1 MGVSGGPNE
10 PDRWPARPL
19 DVDGYTMNMN
29 DRVDEA
35 VDDSHEWFPAWQHNK
50 DWLTDWLLALGGETG
65 ELQNKTK
72 KWRRGSLTWEEVK
85 PLLAD
90 ELVDVLVYAFDV
102 AACLEMD
109 LEAEYDRKRRFNQ
122 SRFGNHQRRPDADAE
137 GRPGR
142 TE

>member
-1 MGVSGGPNE
+1 VGVPIE
-10 PDRWPARPL
+10 PDQPSRWPARPL
-19 DVDGYTMNMN
+19 DVHVDYDMN

-35 VDDSHEWFPAWQHNK
+35 VNDSHEWFPEWQHNRE
-50 DWLTDWLLALGGETG
+50 WLPWWLLALGGEVG
-65 ELQNKTK
+65 ELQNKAK

-102 AACLEMD
+102 AACLEID
-109 LEAEYDRKRRFNQ
+109 LEAEYDRKREFNQ
-122 SRFGNHQRRPDADAE
+122 SRFGHHKRRSDADAE